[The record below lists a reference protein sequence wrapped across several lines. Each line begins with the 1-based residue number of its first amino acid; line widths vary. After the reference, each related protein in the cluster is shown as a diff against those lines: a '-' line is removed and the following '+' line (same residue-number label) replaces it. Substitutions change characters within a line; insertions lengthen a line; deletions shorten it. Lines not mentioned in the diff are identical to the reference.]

1 MSQTW
6 EFTDLEFNLLCED
19 VRRGELPAPFIFT
32 SRTRLEDDY
41 EREKSQVRE
50 QLRRRLDHDLDVL
63 AGAIAKPDVFV
74 VAHAWNDQDFENP
87 EARIRVHAIRHRAR
101 GYVITQRPGET
112 LAHSGGFDAVEC
124 DPYTLA
130 DIVVGRLPRC
140 GAGKLADITLSLPDT
155 APEQE
160 RDRPVSSIADDDD
173 DDDDDYRGDPVR
185 STAFF
190 ATPAL
195 STGIVKVLQ
204 GRSKYGPRGRIEAGL
219 LWRDLPDDGRYV
231 IPLDDPAPVASAM
244 SSDQLALWT
253 RDRIEEILNRMESH
267 SETEE

>member
-32 SRTRLEDDY
+32 SRTRLEEDY
-41 EREKSQVRE
+41 ELEKSQVRQ

-74 VAHAWNDQDFENP
+74 VAHAWNDQDFDNP
-87 EARIRVHAIRHRAR
+87 AARIRVHAIRHRAR
-101 GYVITQRPGET
+101 GYVITQRPAET

-124 DPYTLA
+124 DPYSLA
-130 DIVVGRLPRC
+130 DTVIGLLPRC
-140 GAGKLADITLSLPDT
+140 GAGTLGDIALSLPDT
-155 APEQE
+155 APIQE
-160 RDRPVSSIADDDD
+160 HDRPVSSIADNDDD
-173 DDDDDYRGDPVR
+173 HSDDPVR
-185 STAFF
+185 SAAFF

-231 IPLDDPAPVASAM
+231 MPLDDPAPVASAM
-244 SSDQLALWT
+244 SSDRLARWT
-253 RDRIEEILNRMESH
+253 HDRIEEILNRMESH
-267 SETEE
+267 RETEE